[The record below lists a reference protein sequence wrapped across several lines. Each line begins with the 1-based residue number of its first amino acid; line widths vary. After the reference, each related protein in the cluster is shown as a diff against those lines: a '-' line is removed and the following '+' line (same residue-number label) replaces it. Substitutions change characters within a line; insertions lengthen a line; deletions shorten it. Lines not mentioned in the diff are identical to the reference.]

1 MKVLLV
7 NYYYKPMVDAH
18 AYRWTQLSEYWTG
31 KGFEVDV
38 ICSKVTDIKNVENCC
53 GVNIV
58 RVGFRGANK
67 IQSEA
72 VNSQE
77 NKRFALN
84 ISDSIKK
91 LLKVG
96 YRKIYWPDGLWH
108 WFFAAAFELLK
119 KNGKQ
124 YDLVVSYAPSFSA
137 HLVALMYKKI
147 SRRKFYWIADYGDP
161 FSTSTSMPHN
171 NEMLYSW
178 INHIVE
184 DSVLKNANKVCFTSK
199 YTLTDYVLK
208 FGRRDN
214 FECVPHLVDIDK
226 MYLRGKVVGCEEVS
240 VIRLVFIGN
249 FHAGIRDPFLASTVI
264 KALAKKLYENRGY
277 TVVFDIYG
285 ASNGVDI
292 TSVCD
297 STIRWHGPLDRE
309 CVREVMQ
316 GAHFLV
322 NIENSNCSMIPSKVV
337 EYVATGKP
345 LINIANT
352 DKDIS
357 ELMGRYA
364 DIGKAIILKDIS
376 CGISDELLNFIEDNK
391 DGASISLEAVNDF
404 LIEHRIEKISDRYLS
419 AFIEG
424 EKFLD

>member
-18 AYRWTQLSEYWTG
+18 AYRWAQLSEYWTG

-38 ICSKVTDIKNVENCC
+38 ICSKVTDVKSVENCC

-58 RVGFRGANK
+58 RVGFRVANK
-67 IQSEA
+67 IQSEVVSSQ
-72 VNSQE
+72 VNKKFNS
-77 NKRFALN
+77 N
-84 ISDSIKK
+84 IFDSIKRR
-91 LLKVG
+91 LKVG

-108 WFFAAAFELLK
+108 WGFAAAYELLK
-119 KNGKQ
+119 KEGKQ

-147 SRRKFYWIADYGDP
+147 SKRKFYWVADYGDP
-161 FSTSTSMPHN
+161 FSTSASMPHN
-171 NEMLYSW
+171 NETLYGW
-178 INHIVE
+178 INYLAE
-184 DSVLKNANKVCFTSK
+184 ASVLKNADKVCFTSK
-199 YTLTDYVLK
+199 STLSDYVFK
-208 FGRRDN
+208 FGKRN
-214 FECVPHLVDIDK
+214 NLEFVPHLVDVDK
-226 MYLRGKVVGCEEVS
+226 MYLQGKVVKCEESS
-240 VIRLVFIGN
+240 VIKLVFIGN
-249 FHAGIRDPFLASTVI
+249 FHAGIREPFLASRVI
-264 KALAKKLYENRGY
+264 KELAAKLYKTRGY
-277 TVVFDIYG
+277 TVLFDIYG

-309 CVREVMQ
+309 CVHEVMQ

-352 DKDIS
+352 DKDVS

-364 DIGKAIILKDIS
+364 EIGKAFILKDVS
-376 CGISDELLNFIEDNK
+376 CIISDELLSFIDDNK
-391 DGASISLEAVNDF
+391 DSVGISLEVVNNF
-404 LIEHRIEKISDRYLS
+404 LVEYRIEKISDRYLS
-419 AFIEG
+419 DIA
-424 EKFLD
+424 